1 LIEAPEEFVAMP
13 RDADFLVTRL
23 NELYPHRCIGVNE
36 SLEQAQRYAGMR
48 ELVDFLVH
56 WRDETIEYER
66 QAAHGQ
72 D

>member
-1 LIEAPEEFVAMP
+1 MP
-13 RDADFLVTRL
+13 RDADLMVTRL
-23 NELYPHRCIGVNE
+23 DELYPHRCIGVNE

-66 QAAHGQ
+66 QASR
-72 D
+72 DKD